1 MSYNGLMALQ
11 TGILVA
17 FTQAIPE
24 HQILLFGA
32 LGVRV
37 KVISSSCPAIRVGTD
52 VHHRLPP

>member
-11 TGILVA
+11 VGMLVA

-37 KVISSSCPAIRVGTD
+37 KVISFCCAALLRLGTD
-52 VHHRLPP
+52 LHRRLP